1 MILYFGYLLLMEGG
15 GDVRDRPK
23 WWIKY
28 NFQKTLKQTK
38 IKSMKE
44 RQKKEK
50 EVMFFFFIQGGS
62 YIQP

>member
-1 MILYFGYLLLMEGG
+1 MEGG